1 MISIFHARSREKRL
15 TDLSSLLPS
24 LPRTS
29 YKRFLSTIDLSMR
42 DALVDF
48 DVCYR
53 EQDLNNLFPYVLK
66 IFICQF
72 VKDDTYYT
80 NGETIPSAL
89 YVAVTMYYR
98 CYRYFIDIIFFLQ
111 YINDIVKIADE
122 EMTRVPIISYSKLL
136 SM

>member
-1 MISIFHARSREKRL
+1 MLRLLEPTEFPSERKKKRRKIIMISIFHARSREKRL

-66 IFICQF
+66 IFIC
-72 VKDDTYYT
+72 
-80 NGETIPSAL
+80 
-89 YVAVTMYYR
+89 
-98 CYRYFIDIIFFLQ
+98 
-111 YINDIVKIADE
+111 
-122 EMTRVPIISYSKLL
+122 
-136 SM
+136 